1 MFGHLI
7 AKLTVF
13 ALRSKRLSGNDK
25 ALVTTAL
32 LDNLQAINIKDI
44 IKIDEQGI
52 RINGRQLETEQ
63 AIQLRESVIQL
74 QNSYA
79 RKVIREQVAYE
90 AIKMGIHN
98 GLNPDMILF
107 AKAALWYDQAENQL
121 IQSISE

>member
-1 MFGHLI
+1 M
-7 AKLTVF
+7 
-13 ALRSKRLSGNDK
+13 
-25 ALVTTAL
+25 
-32 LDNLQAINIKDI
+32 DNLQAINIKDI